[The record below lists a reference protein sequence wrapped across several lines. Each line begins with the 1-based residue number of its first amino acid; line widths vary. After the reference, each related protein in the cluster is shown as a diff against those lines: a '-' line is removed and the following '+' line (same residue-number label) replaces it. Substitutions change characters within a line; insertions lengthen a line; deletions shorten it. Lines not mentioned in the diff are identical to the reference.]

1 MKVYLTERSK
11 DLLKVS
17 ELPIAQ
23 NLIKTFVDDKCNYDK
38 MAATLV
44 TGTNNC
50 ILLKQKAEISKN
62 CRIWDAYHTGSKD
75 IDIWVNIYVFAPLIG
90 FYDIG
95 FYVTDMWDLSYNNRE
110 EIKSHMFIEEYKRV

>member
-1 MKVYLTERSK
+1 MKVYLTEHSK

-17 ELPIAQ
+17 ELPVAK
-23 NLIKTFVDDKCNYDK
+23 NLIRIFADDEGDYAK

-50 ILLKQKAEISKN
+50 ILLKEKAEISKN
-62 CRIWDAYHTGSKD
+62 CRIWDAYYTGSKD
-75 IDIWVNIYVFAPLIG
+75 IDIWINIYVFAPLIG

-95 FYVTDMWDLSYNNRE
+95 FYVTDMWDLSYNNRK
-110 EIKSHMFIEEYKRV
+110 EIKSRMFIEEYKRV